1 MKATLSNYRQSP
13 RKVALVAGL
22 IRGKKVSD
30 AMSAVRFAVKRAS
43 NPIEKLLNSAIANA
57 KNMGVENP
65 MDLFVTEIRVDKGIV
80 LKRFMPRARGSSAQI
95 LKRSSHIYLTLGA
108 SASHGNKPVKGK
120 QVDASKVGIA
130 EAPVKA
136 AGKATAKK
144 ASKAPKAESKA
155 KAPKTKKVTK

>member
-1 MKATLSNYRQSP
+1 MKATLTNYRQSP

-30 AMSAVRFAVKRAS
+30 ALSTLRFAVKRATG
-43 NPIEKLLNSAIANA
+43 PVEKLLNSAIANA

-95 LKRSSHIYLTLGA
+95 LKRSSNVYLTLGNTRSIA
-108 SASHGNKPVKGK
+108 QKAA
-120 QVDASKVGIA
+120 ASKVGTV
-130 EAPVKA
+130 EAPKVKA
-136 AGKATAKK
+136 KATKK
-144 ASKAPKAESKA
+144 ASTKAVKAPKA
-155 KAPKTKKVTK
+155 KKVTKKD

>member
-30 AMSAVRFAVKRAS
+30 AMSAIRFAVKRAS
-43 NPIEKLLNSAIANA
+43 NPMEKLLNSAIANA

-65 MDLFVTEIRVDKGIV
+65 MDLFITEIRVDKGIV

-95 LKRSSHIYLTLGA
+95 LKRSSHIYLTLGD
-108 SASHGNKPVKGK
+108 KPVKGK
-120 QVDASKVGIA
+120 KADASKVGIA

-136 AGKATAKK
+136 TDKAAAKK
-144 ASKAPKAESKA
+144 AAVKAPKA
-155 KAPKTKKVTK
+155 KKVTK